1 VPASGLQVLAP
12 GSGALVVDS
21 GLAPVPGQ
29 ALVTGPVPESGPELV
44 LESALA
50 PPVVLAPLH
59 RPQSE

>member
-1 VPASGLQVLAP
+1 VPASGLQV
-12 GSGALVVDS
+12 
-21 GLAPVPGQ
+21 LAPVPGQ
-29 ALVTGPVPESGPELV
+29 ALVTGPVPESEPELV